1 MPRPDRQT
9 TWPLLYSVLSKEEA
23 HGTRT
28 GITTRK
34 STQQRLRG
42 LNRGGKDQKERL
54 SNKKTDKTKET
65 GFFLDRKN
73 SEHETHIEAEL
84 NFFLFFFSSRFCFQ

>member
-1 MPRPDRQT
+1 M
-9 TWPLLYSVLSKEEA
+9 LSKEEA

-42 LNRGGKDQKERL
+42 LNRGGKDQTERGFTL
-54 SNKKTDKTKET
+54 ETLKTKTDRTKET

-84 NFFLFFFSSRFCFQ
+84 QFFFLFFSRFCFQ

>member
-1 MPRPDRQT
+1 M
-9 TWPLLYSVLSKEEA
+9 SSKEEA

-42 LNRGGKDQKERL
+42 LNRGGKDQKERE
-54 SNKKTDKTKET
+54 NPKKPKQTDKTKET
-65 GFFLDRKN
+65 DFFP
-73 SEHETHIEAEL
+73 
-84 NFFLFFFSSRFCFQ
+84 

>member
-1 MPRPDRQT
+1 M
-9 TWPLLYSVLSKEEA
+9 LSKEEA

-34 STQQRLRG
+34 STQQRLRR
-42 LNRGGKDQKERL
+42 LNKGGKDQTERL
-54 SNKKTDKTKET
+54 ENKETDKTKET

-84 NFFLFFFSSRFCFQ
+84 HFFLFFFSILFPIKCLMLEL